1 LQYICVRVVDG
12 SGTPCADEKVTIH
25 GNALFTGGSFP
36 AQWTSREGVAEF
48 AIDIS
53 PTDSITVSAKGQPR
67 YVGPPKA
74 KITVVI

>member
-1 LQYICVRVVDG
+1 LQYISVRVVDG

-25 GNALFTGGSFP
+25 LNTFTGGGFP

-53 PTDSITVSAKGQPR
+53 PTDSITVYAKGQPR
-67 YVGPPKA
+67 YEGHPKA
-74 KITVVI
+74 NITVVV